1 MSRPDTITRIL
12 CPTFAGSGYDPKP
25 FRSPLAGIMNSLFL
39 LIFMLVAAKLA
50 SYIPLAALAAVLVVV
65 S

>member
-1 MSRPDTITRIL
+1 
-12 CPTFAGSGYDPKP
+12 
-25 FRSPLAGIMNSLFL
+25 MNSLFL